1 MQTNYY
7 IDTRPNAPGMFAAPA
22 EVQDYGAWLFEH
34 YWAAQANDCGRPIY
48 YGVAQKIHEIAL
60 AATKGAHVLVLGP
73 HAESAAQVLRRL
85 SDDAIQAQVV
95 A

>member
-7 IDTRPNAPGMFAAPA
+7 IDTRPGAPGMFAAPPN
-22 EVQDYGAWLFEH
+22 VPDYGAWLYEA
-34 YWAAQANDCGRPIY
+34 YWAAQADDCGRAIY

-73 HAESAAQVLRRL
+73 HAETAAQVLRRL
-85 SDDAIQAQVV
+85 SDEAINAEVIG
-95 A
+95 